1 MEAKELSEGTQFT
14 LSVKTLAGAAILIFT
29 LVGFWFNLQA
39 QIDGKLDKAELPEPK
54 ISRVEFDIKDKMVR
68 NQIKSIDEN
77 VKLIQAQLQKM
88 EERLY
93 ELSAK

>member
-1 MEAKELSEGTQFT
+1 MAKQLSEETQFT
-14 LSVKTLAGAAILIFT
+14 LSVKTMAGASILIFT
-29 LVGFWFNLQA
+29 MVGFWFSLQA

-68 NQIKSIDEN
+68 NQIKAIDEN
-77 VKLIQAQLQKM
+77 VKLIQAQLEKM

-93 ELSAK
+93 QISTK